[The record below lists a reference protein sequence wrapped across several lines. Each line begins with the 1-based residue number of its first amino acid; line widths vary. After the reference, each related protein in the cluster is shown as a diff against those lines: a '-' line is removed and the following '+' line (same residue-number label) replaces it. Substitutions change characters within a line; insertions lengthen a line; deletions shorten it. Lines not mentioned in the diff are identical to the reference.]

1 MDDQNSGTEIAEIS
15 QDEKMAETETG
26 KQDELAADE
35 QALCGQL
42 ALLDNSQ
49 ALMRTIFLGLA
60 MQYKVINEQRCRLLE
75 GREIG
80 NDIKSVQIAA
90 SLIVLSA
97 LFGFQSQAQSIA
109 EQTCAAGVC
118 PDNTELTA
126 GALVITAALIRIF
139 KLAGSQNTSATP
151 ARQQEAEGSAE
162 SAAEETE
169 DLEEIA
175 EPAI

>member
-1 MDDQNSGTEIAEIS
+1 MDDQNSGAEI
-15 QDEKMAETETG
+15 TETNEAMDATENIG
-26 KQDELAADE
+26 VQEELAADE
-35 QALCGQL
+35 QALCSQL

-80 NDIKSVQIAA
+80 SDIKNVQIAA

-126 GALVITAALIRIF
+126 GSLVITAALIRIF
-139 KLAGSQNTSATP
+139 KLAGSQNTPAP
-151 ARQQEAEGSAE
+151 ARQGAAEPEALE
-162 SAAEETE
+162 AEETE
-169 DLEEIA
+169 ELEELA
-175 EPAI
+175 EPVI